1 MEEPNCLGR
10 GDTVRS
16 KLVEDEGG
24 VGERM
29 EVEGEVS
36 QTRVD
41 GGGEVRAPL
50 EEESEVSDESH
61 DRGEGGLTGGTD
73 REQLRDNTENNR
85 RLFSLSGSSQS
96 QSDYLQVCRDQLSE
110 QV

>member
-1 MEEPNCLGR
+1 MEEPNNLGR
-10 GDTVRS
+10 GDTVRRE
-16 KLVEDEGG
+16 LVEDEGG
-24 VGERM
+24 VGEWM
-29 EVEGEVS
+29 EVEGEVG
-36 QTRVD
+36 QMRVD
-41 GGGEVRAPL
+41 GGEVRGRL

-96 QSDYLQVCRDQLSE
+96 QSDYLQACRDQLSW